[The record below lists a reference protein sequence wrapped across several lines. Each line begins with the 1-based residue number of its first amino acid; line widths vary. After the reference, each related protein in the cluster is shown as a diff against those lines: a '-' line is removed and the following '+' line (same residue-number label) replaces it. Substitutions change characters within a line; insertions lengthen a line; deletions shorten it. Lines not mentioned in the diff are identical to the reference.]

1 MATRADIR
9 PVVGSDQ
16 ASGVRPAPPT
26 QPGATAGGSGWSS
39 IRFKGLNL
47 PTHKRVVFDILV
59 DMIIQFELLPG
70 ERLVE
75 SELAARLNVSK
86 TPVREALALLEADG
100 LVETESYK
108 GAKVRWLSRAEM
120 DEQTFL
126 VDALEQPAFPLVIAR
141 TTKAEMA
148 AVGRLVDELGRAR
161 RRSDG
166 RAYGRLMVEIHQRLF
181 RAAGYPRLEKLITL
195 VVGPLG
201 LRYDRLFVYP
211 FDDAW
216 DTQLSLIEQRYEA
229 LRDGD
234 ADRAVEVVRR
244 HRAKLRQMSDARLAN
259 PDIARHFGSRS
270 NEAARPPSRYGCR
283 RQETSSRT

>member
-1 MATRADIR
+1 
-9 PVVGSDQ
+9 VVYD
-16 ASGVRPAPPT
+16 T
-26 QPGATAGGSGWSS
+26 
-39 IRFKGLNL
+39 
-47 PTHKRVVFDILV
+47 LV

-108 GAKVRWLSRAEM
+108 GAKVRWLSRVEM
-120 DEQTFL
+120 DEQIFL
-126 VDALEQPAFPLVIAR
+126 VDALEEPAFPLVIAR

-148 AVGRLVDELGRAR
+148 AVGQLVGELKRAR

-166 RAYGRLMVEIHQRLF
+166 RAYGRLMVEVHKRLF

-195 VVGPLG
+195 VVGPLS

-216 DTQLSLIEQRYEA
+216 DTQLSLIERRYEA

-244 HRAKLRQMSDARLAN
+244 HRVKLRQMSDARLAN
-259 PDIARHFGSRS
+259 PEIARHFRD
-270 NEAARPPSRYGCR
+270 
-283 RQETSSRT
+283 